1 MSRWQS
7 KVYVNQ
13 LLGWSYNR
21 TFPIFFMLQCKKS
34 LTKIWSPAPGFR
46 DSQVLSKVCV
56 NQFQTS
62 THTASSVSRS
72 QPSFTIT
79 GKVHGL
85 SEKNKTQTNYWICT
99 EAHLNVFLHLVHFF
113 FYSLLLKHNCL
124 HIHSSANMLLMLHSL
139 HRRGFPL
146 SCSVV
151 GRKVIKHSLEQISLK
166 H

>member
-34 LTKIWSPAPGFR
+34 LTKISSPAHGLR
-46 DSQVLSKVCV
+46 HSQVLSKVCV

-79 GKVHGL
+79 WKVHRL
-85 SEKNKTQTNYWICT
+85 SKNKTQINYWICT

-113 FYSLLLKHNCL
+113 FYSVLLNITVSTHTALLTCCSCYAL
-124 HIHSSANMLLMLHSL
+124 YTDVAFHSA
-139 HRRGFPL
+139 
-146 SCSVV
+146 VV
-151 GRKVIKHSLEQISLK
+151 L
-166 H
+166 